1 MITAILILFYRCLV
15 TLVEFA
21 LNLFIAIIQF
31 FFYLITTAVK
41 TAIER
46 INENKNTPEDEIE
59 ESEESEESE
68 NVESGKFVILVCTE
82 SGWTPMDY
90 FDTYMDAYRQ
100 MKYER
105 SLPGARDMII
115 QEVG

>member
-1 MITAILILFYRCLV
+1 MITAILILFYRCIV
-15 TLVEFA
+15 VLVEFA
-21 LNLFIAIIQF
+21 LNVFMAIIQF

-46 INENKNTPEDEIE
+46 IKEKKSTPEDETE
-59 ESEESEESE
+59 EETE
-68 NVESGKFVILVCTE
+68 NVESGKFVILVCME
-82 SGWTPMDY
+82 SGWTPMAY

-105 SLPGARDMII
+105 SLPGAHDMII

>member
-1 MITAILILFYRCLV
+1 MITAILILFYRCTV

-21 LNLFIAIIQF
+21 LNVFMAIIQF
-31 FFYLITTAVK
+31 LFYLITTAVK

-46 INENKNTPEDEIE
+46 IKEKKSTSEDET
-59 ESEESEESE
+59 EESE

-82 SGWTPMDY
+82 SGWTPMAY

-105 SLPGARDMII
+105 SLPGAHDMII

>member
-1 MITAILILFYRCLV
+1 MITAILILFYRCIV
-15 TLVEFA
+15 VLVEFA
-21 LNLFIAIIQF
+21 LNVFMAIIQF

-41 TAIER
+41 TARER
-46 INENKNTPEDEIE
+46 IKEKKSTPEDETE
-59 ESEESEESE
+59 EESE
-68 NVESGKFVILVCTE
+68 NVESGKFVILVCME
-82 SGWTPMDY
+82 SGWTPMAY

>member
-1 MITAILILFYRCLV
+1 MITAILILFYKCTA

-21 LNLFIAIIQF
+21 LNVFMAIIQF

-46 INENKNTPEDEIE
+46 IKEKRSTSEDETE
-59 ESEESEESE
+59 ETEETE
-68 NVESGKFVILVCTE
+68 NVESGKFVILVCME
-82 SGWTPMDY
+82 SGWTPMAY

>member
-1 MITAILILFYRCLV
+1 MITAILILFYRCTV

-21 LNLFIAIIQF
+21 LNVFMAIIQF

-46 INENKNTPEDEIE
+46 IKEKKEKESTSEDETE
-59 ESEESEESE
+59 EESE

-82 SGWTPMDY
+82 SGWTPMAY

-105 SLPGARDMII
+105 SLPGAHDMII